1 MALLYLIIQH
11 GIANRGSTE
20 RKRKVV
26 KSVIVTF
33 RRNPIFAL
41 KTMYINRIRTM
52 FEKHKAIRIK
62 IRILIRLMFV
72 KHEAIKIKMNVYFRS
87 VLISNYQIS
96 EKIRYKTTIHS
107 ISNHYQFYI
116 VFSLLS
122 R

>member
-1 MALLYLIIQH
+1 
-11 GIANRGSTE
+11 
-20 RKRKVV
+20 
-26 KSVIVTF
+26 
-33 RRNPIFAL
+33 
-41 KTMYINRIRTM
+41 M